1 MARFGGSRC
10 EKEAATQEVELG
22 AAIHRT
28 LQQPKAVDL
37 PLVLS
42 AGAGQAK
49 AGTKSDPILNEADG
63 EALDHRAPQARASDS
78 QASKTVVIPDLAG
91 AAPQRLRTTR
101 PHRRPSPTT
110 LAASSSCSTRATTTA
125 ASVSRSSGPC
135 KRCHEN
141 GFGEGSGS
149 GGTACAIGRRRLE
162 APDRGPGRAR
172 APLGQ
177 SASDL
182 LDGAGKAAFPQL
194 TPEPRGVLAIRCVA
208 GVQVIEM
215 RIENAA
221 PRLAPAMER

>member
-1 MARFGGSRC
+1 M
-10 EKEAATQEVELG
+10 
-22 AAIHRT
+22 
-28 LQQPKAVDL
+28 
-37 PLVLS
+37 LS
-42 AGAGQAK
+42 AAPGQAK

-63 EALDHRAPQARASDS
+63 EALGHRTPQARASDS
-78 QASKTVVIPDLAG
+78 QASKTVVMPDLAG
-91 AAPQRLRTTR
+91 AALQRLRTTR
-101 PHRRPSPTT
+101 PNRRPSPTT

-125 ASVSRSSGPC
+125 ASASRSSGPC
-135 KRCHEN
+135 TRCH
-141 GFGEGSGS
+141 GFGEGSGGGS
-149 GGTACAIGRRRLE
+149 GGAACAIGRRRLE
-162 APDRGPGRAR
+162 APDRGPGRAH

-194 TPEPRGVLAIRCVA
+194 APEPHGVLAVRGVA